1 MENKVRAYIYAFLSR
16 IYTKEVDIKLLLDLK
31 SNEQLLQTI
40 GEDAFEYLHGHENDE
55 ILDNLNIDFNS
66 LFVMNNQPI
75 ESSILDVKNE
85 VLVGLQNPVM
95 QFYYNYGYD
104 LNLEASSLNVPDH
117 IALELGF
124 MQKLVLQNDAKLQMK
139 FFTEHLLVWI
149 PPFLLS
155 IKEMSETPF
164 YSDIC
169 DFTIDFLLSDYARL
183 KAQIDD

>member
-1 MENKVRAYIYAFLSR
+1 MENKLRAYIYAFLSR
-16 IYTKEVDIKLLLDLK
+16 IYTKEVDLKLLSDLK
-31 SNEQLLQTI
+31 SNPQLLSTI
-40 GEDAFEYLHGHENDE
+40 GEEAFAYLSNHTDEE
-55 ILDNLNIDFNS
+55 ILDSLNIDFNS
-66 LFVMNNQPI
+66 LFVMNNPPI

-124 MQKLVLQNDAKLQMK
+124 MQKLVLQNDTKIQMK
-139 FFTEHLLVWI
+139 FFSEHLLVWI
-149 PPFLLS
+149 PPFLIS
-155 IKEMSETPF
+155 IREMSETPF
-164 YSDIC
+164 YRDIC
-169 DFTIDFLLSDYARL
+169 DFSIDFLLSDYARL